1 MYLANYFQGVS
12 MNFDKIE
19 SFQIDHENL
28 FSGLYLSRKDSF
40 LNQTAT
46 TFDLRL
52 VAPNREDALDGAAMH
67 TIEHIGATYLRNS
80 ARKDEIIYFG
90 PMGCRTGF
98 YLVLFGDLTS
108 YEVFDL
114 VVETFTYIAN
124 FNGEIP
130 GATKKEC
137 GNYSYQDLSLAKK
150 YAKKYVV
157 DLISYKRL
165 EYN

>member
-1 MYLANYFQGVS
+1 MELN
-12 MNFDKIE
+12 KIE
-19 SFQIDHENL
+19 SFQIDHEKL
-28 FSGLYLSRKDSF
+28 LSGLYLSRKDEF
-40 LNQTAT
+40 MGQTAS

-52 VAPNREDALDGAAMH
+52 TAPNREKALDGAAMH
-67 TIEHIGATYLRNS
+67 TIEHLGATYLRSS

-90 PMGCRTGF
+90 PMGCCTGF

-114 VVETFTYIAN
+114 IVETFTFIAN
-124 FNGEIP
+124 YNGEIP

-137 GNYSYQDLSLAKK
+137 GNYSYQNLALAKK

-165 EYN
+165 EY